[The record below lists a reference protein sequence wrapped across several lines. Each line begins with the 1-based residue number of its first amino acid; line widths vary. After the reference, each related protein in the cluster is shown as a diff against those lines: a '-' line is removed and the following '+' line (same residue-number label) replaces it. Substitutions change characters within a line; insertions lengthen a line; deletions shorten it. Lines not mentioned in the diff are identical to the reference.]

1 MVFEDDKLNISR
13 LLIFKLMNSE
23 SWWQQQGQRAISL
36 PCTAPVAHPATPL
49 TSPAGIPCP
58 QEQRSSSP
66 ASEQGSRL
74 CTGCS
79 SVLHQPVSGQ
89 FPEMAA
95 GQELVGSDL
104 GWLHHAHINKSSRFS
119 YSTHLCLVHL
129 ESKLGTGKAPEIPNL
144 VTAWSLSTNNH
155 FTHEILSGNKPQITE
170 CMSPIWLPEY
180 PCTKDFHTSVLGI
193 SWICLYQLCS

>member
-1 MVFEDDKLNISR
+1 MTAAGA
-13 LLIFKLMNSE
+13 E
-23 SWWQQQGQRAISL
+23 SHIPALHS
-36 PCTAPVAHPATPL
+36 PCCPPGHPPHL
-49 TSPAGIPCP
+49 TSWNPMPSGTKKQLSCFRAGLQALHRLFQCP
-58 QEQRSSSP
+58 TP
-66 ASEQGSRL
+66 ASVRAVPWDGSWP
-74 CTGCS
+74 G
-79 SVLHQPVSGQ
+79 
-89 FPEMAA
+89 A
-95 GQELVGSDL
+95 GVASWGSDL